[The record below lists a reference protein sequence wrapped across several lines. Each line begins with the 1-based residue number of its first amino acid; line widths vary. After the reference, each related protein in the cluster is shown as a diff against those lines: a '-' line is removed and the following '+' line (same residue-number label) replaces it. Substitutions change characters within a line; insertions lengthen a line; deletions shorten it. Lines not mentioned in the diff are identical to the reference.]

1 MRASS
6 GGLRQNASSSARSL
20 AVRVLGTARGN
31 TTKPSRPKRRSWV
44 AKAGVT
50 APSATFCF
58 SWVGQSRRS
67 IHRPPKRLNVASCA
81 AFVFTTPL
89 PDRNDLTKPRA
100 AGGNNRGG
108 LAPCLNGRRRVSYAN
123 KGILQRT
130 LPCTICWIPSGR
142 RVVDPNQIQLKKG
155 VLELCVLALLS
166 RGESYAYDIAARLAE
181 AIDMGEGTI
190 YPLMRRMQ
198 TEGLVDTYLVES
210 SSGPP
215 RKYYRLTG
223 AGRTAFDDQ
232 KSGYTR
238 FARAVA
244 TILEEPAS

>member
-1 MRASS
+1 
-6 GGLRQNASSSARSL
+6 
-20 AVRVLGTARGN
+20 
-31 TTKPSRPKRRSWV
+31 
-44 AKAGVT
+44 
-50 APSATFCF
+50 
-58 SWVGQSRRS
+58 
-67 IHRPPKRLNVASCA
+67 
-81 AFVFTTPL
+81 
-89 PDRNDLTKPRA
+89 
-100 AGGNNRGG
+100 
-108 LAPCLNGRRRVSYAN
+108 
-123 KGILQRT
+123 
-130 LPCTICWIPSGR
+130 
-142 RVVDPNQIQLKKG
+142 VDPNQIQLKKG

-223 AGRTAFDDQ
+223 ARRAAYDDQ